1 MSLENFSQFFNDIAG
16 GATKFIVALLIL
28 LVFYIVARILHGGIR
43 QILGKTDLDNRF
55 AKTIGINAN
64 VSLENIVADV
74 VFWIVMIFGLVAFFR
89 QLQLDAVTV
98 PLENLLN
105 QVFGYLPKLGSAL
118 VLLLLAWVLASVVK
132 MLVVRGTSAMNLDR
146 RLAQFDQEGAPKT
159 PIGESLGTALFWLV
173 FLFFLPGI
181 LDKLGMES
189 LVTPLQDMLSRF
201 LNFLPNLLGAAIIL
215 LIGLFVARILRQIVT
230 SLLAALG
237 IDNFGQRA
245 GLNMSL
251 TAVIGTLVYTVVS
264 LLTIVQAL
272 DALGIESIS
281 GPATKMIDLIFS
293 SVPNLIGA
301 GLVLAISYIIGKL
314 VAGLVTS
321 LLGGVGFDNIPSRLG
336 LNLNMERTPSEFVG
350 WIIIG
355 GIMLFATMAATDLLG
370 FAQLTNLVETF
381 VGFAGNVLM
390 GIIVLGIGL
399 WIANLAYN
407 FAKSAGI
414 SHFVASIIRG
424 AVLVLVGSMA
434 LQAIG
439 IGENIVELAFGIA
452 LGAIG
457 IGAALA
463 FGLGSREIA
472 GREMERFITS
482 VRQEDER

>member
-1 MSLENFSQFFNDIAG
+1 MSLDNFSQFFNDIAG
-16 GATKFIVALLIL
+16 GAIKFLVALLIL
-28 LVFYIVARILHGGIR
+28 LVFFIVARIVSGSIR
-43 QILGKTDLDNRF
+43 KLLGKTDLDNRF
-55 AKTIGINAN
+55 AKTIGISSNI
-64 VSLENIVADV
+64 SLENTLASVA
-74 VFWIVMIFGLVAFFR
+74 FALVMIFGLIAFFK

-98 PLENLLN
+98 PLQNLLD

-118 VLLLLAWVLASVVK
+118 ILLLLAWVLASIVK
-132 MLVVRGTSAMNLDR
+132 MVVIRGTSAMNLDR

-159 PIGESLGTALFWLV
+159 PIGESLGAALFWLV

-189 LVTPLQDMLSRF
+189 LVTPLQDMLGRF
-201 LNFLPNLLGAAIIL
+201 MNFLPNLLGAAIIL
-215 LIGLFVARILRQIVT
+215 LIGMFLARILRQIIT
-230 SLLAALG
+230 SLLTALG
-237 IDNFGQRA
+237 IDSFGKRA
-245 GLNMSL
+245 GLNISISN
-251 TAVIGTLVYTVVS
+251 VIGTLVYTVVV

-272 DALGIESIS
+272 DALGIQSIS
-281 GPATKMIDLIFS
+281 GPATKMIDLLFS
-293 SVPNLIGA
+293 AVPNLIGA
-301 GLVLAISYIIGKL
+301 GLVLAISYFIGKL

-321 LLGGVGFDNIPSRLG
+321 LLGGIGFDNIPSRLG
-336 LNLNMERTPSEFVG
+336 LNLNLERTLSEFVG

-370 FAQLTNLVETF
+370 FAQLTNVVETF

-390 GIIVLGIGL
+390 GIIVLGIGVWL
-399 WIANLAYN
+399 ANLAYN

-414 SHFVASIIRG
+414 SQFMASIIRA

-439 IGENIVELAFGIA
+439 IGQNIVELAFGIA

-457 IGAALA
+457 IAAALA

-482 VRQEDER
+482 VREDDKQ